1 MQNFIIFIVC
11 ILTIL
16 SNSKY
21 AVGQELFPN
30 TEPASTM
37 PKNVLGIRVFSE
49 SYKEVKQVRNMSALR
64 FMYGIRGDLTTYATL
79 FFSNHHNWKM
89 PEDFPFHNAP
99 ERGKVYPFK
108 FDGAHVYLKYRFW
121 NIDRQNTHFR
131 AAAYLEGAYVNTTHH
146 ESEPDL
152 FFGDNKGIGGGFIF
166 TYLKNKFAISSTV
179 GYIHPFDYVGVT
191 PDPII
196 GLPDIP
202 MRMQYGRTV
211 AYSLSLGYLLL
222 PRKYENY
229 DQGNLNL
236 YLEFRGKA
244 FGNSKVDLFYG
255 TNREYYVI
263 NNRYPPALKSGYFL
277 DITPGIQYIYKSN
290 LRIDFSASFRGI
302 GFSYA
307 RLYPVF
313 HVGIQRYFYL

>member
-1 MQNFIIFIVC
+1 MRNLAKIILYLFS
-11 ILTIL
+11 LNMGAL
-16 SNSKY
+16 SLQ
-21 AVGQELFPN
+21 GQELFPN

-37 PKNVLGIRVFSE
+37 PKNVLGIRAFTE
-49 SYKEVKQVRNMSALR
+49 NYKEVKQIRNMSALR
-64 FMYGIRGDLTTYATL
+64 LMYGIRGDLSVYTTF

-99 ERGKVYPFK
+99 ERGKIYPFK
-108 FDGAHVYLKYRFW
+108 FDGMHVYFKYRYW
-121 NIDRQNTHFR
+121 NIDRQNAHFR
-131 AAAYLEGAYVNTTHH
+131 AAAYMEGTYVNTTHH

-152 FFGDNKGIGGGFIF
+152 FFGDNKGIGGGLIF
-166 TYLKNKFAISSTV
+166 TYLKNKFAISSTI
-179 GYIHPFDYVGVT
+179 GYVHPFDYVGFT

-202 MRMQYGRTV
+202 MRMQYGKT
-211 AYSLSLGYLLL
+211 AIYSLSLGYLLL
-222 PRKYENY
+222 PREYKSYN
-229 DQGNLNL
+229 QGNLNL

-255 TNREYYVI
+255 TDRAYYVV
-263 NNRYPPALKSGYFL
+263 NNRYPPALKSGYYL